1 MSNQLAPLSRPFP
14 KDVDAILAKY
24 PTQDGYIL
32 SLFRTFA
39 NSTRF
44 LSKAVPN
51 LLDKDSPLDLRTR
64 EITIL
69 RTTANRGCEYEW
81 GVHVSIFA
89 EAAKLDAEQVA
100 ATVLDR
106 SDCWTENEAQLIL
119 AIDQLCATGKL
130 DKPVLEAFQSGWS
143 KEQQLEIL
151 ALVGTYNTISFVA
164 NVAQLPTEPFAA
176 RFPHSSRHSASAA
189 EN

>member
-1 MSNQLAPLSRPFP
+1 MSNQLTPLSRPFP
-14 KDVDAILAKY
+14 KDVEAILANY

-51 LLDKDSPLDLRTR
+51 LLDEDSPLDLRTR

-89 EAAKLDAEQVA
+89 EAANLDAEQVA

-106 SDCWTENEAQLIL
+106 NDCWSEIEAHLIL
-119 AIDQLCATGKL
+119 AIDQLCESGKL
-130 DKPVLEAFQSGWS
+130 DKPALEAFQSGWS
-143 KEQQLEIL
+143 KEQQLEVL
-151 ALVGTYNTISFVA
+151 ALVGTYSTVSFVA
-164 NVAQLPTEPFAA
+164 NVAQLPPEPFAA
-176 RFPHSSRHSASAA
+176 RFPPNSRHSASTAG
-189 EN
+189 N

>member
-1 MSNQLAPLSRPFP
+1 MSNQLKPLSRPFP
-14 KDVDAILAKY
+14 KDVEAILANY

-51 LLDKDSPLDLRTR
+51 LLDEDSPLDLRTR

-69 RTTANRGCEYEW
+69 RTTANHGCEYEW
-81 GVHVSIFA
+81 GVHAAIFA
-89 EAAKLDAEQVA
+89 ETANLDAEQVA
-100 ATVLDR
+100 ATVLDQI
-106 SDCWTENEAQLIL
+106 DCWTKVEAHLIL
-119 AIDQLCATGKL
+119 AIDQLCGNGKL
-130 DKPVLEAFQSGWS
+130 DKTVLEAFRSNWS
-143 KEQQLEIL
+143 KKQQLEIL
-151 ALVGTYNTISFVA
+151 ALVGTYSTVSFVA
-164 NVAQLPTEPFAA
+164 NVAQLPPEPFAV
-176 RFPHSSRHSASAA
+176 RFPT